1 MSIIFKESSR
11 EFHLYNDKISYII
24 KILKNG
30 HPGHVYYG
38 RRLGDRE
45 DFGYLVEYA
54 RRDMAPYP
62 FEGESNF
69 SLEHLRQEYPAYG
82 SGDTRYP
89 AFEIERED
97 GSRVVDFRYK
107 SHKIF
112 PGKKKLE
119 GLPATYVEEDE
130 EADTLE
136 LVLEDEA
143 LHTQIIL
150 SYTIYT
156 RLPVITKNVR
166 FVCNH
171 PQGITLLNC
180 MSGCLD
186 LPDMD
191 YEMVELAGSWIRER
205 HVHTR
210 KLNYGVQSV
219 YSMRGC
225 SSHQFNPF
233 IMLKRKNTDEFG
245 GEALGFSLVY
255 SGDFLAQVE
264 VDTYDVTRVVL
275 GIHPNEFRWELKDA
289 ETFQTPEMVM
299 VYSFPVRIPM

>member
-1 MSIIFKESSR
+1 
-11 EFHLYNDKISYII
+11 
-24 KILKNG
+24 
-30 HPGHVYYG
+30 
-38 RRLGDRE
+38 
-45 DFGYLVEYA
+45 
-54 RRDMAPYP
+54 MAPYP

-119 GLPATYVEEDE
+119 GLPATYVEADE

-143 LHTQIIL
+143 LRTQIIL

-191 YEMVELAGSWIRER
+191 YERKGSAPACG
-205 HVHTR
+205 HH
-210 KLNYGVQSV
+210 
-219 YSMRGC
+219 
-225 SSHQFNPF
+225 
-233 IMLKRKNTDEFG
+233 
-245 GEALGFSLVY
+245 GEGRS
-255 SGDFLAQVE
+255 
-264 VDTYDVTRVVL
+264 
-275 GIHPNEFRWELKDA
+275 
-289 ETFQTPEMVM
+289 
-299 VYSFPVRIPM
+299 